1 LLVSAPGCAQHRWH
15 NLGTFQG
22 GYNPQPAGSTVRR
35 DQRVAGC
42 AGAGAGAA
50 AALGGFGGFGFF
62 GRIGLRAF
70 GGGPAGVSSA
80 NTGLGSVMVVGGE
93 AKSPGLRITWTGT
106 VAGWNLGIA
115 KVTENPASGAGT
127 SIEQGVLQAGPS
139 EVVASA
145 PGGADS
151 SATFT
156 IGGAGLKESRES
168 DEQPARLAP
177 VTAIATTRRMIVYSD
192 LRQSATIPTD
202 EP

>member
-1 LLVSAPGCAQHRWH
+1 MRRAQRA
-15 NLGTFQG
+15 
-22 GYNPQPAGSTVRR
+22 AGW
-35 DQRVAGC
+35 
-42 AGAGAGAA
+42 AGAGAA
-50 AALGGFGGFGFF
+50 AALGGFGFF

-70 GGGPAGVSSA
+70 GGGATGLSSA

-106 VAGWNLGIA
+106 VTGWNLGLA
-115 KVTENPASGAGT
+115 KVTEKPASGAGT

-156 IGGAGLKESRES
+156 ISGAGLKESRES
-168 DEQPARLAP
+168 DEQPARPAP
-177 VTAIATTRRMIVYSD
+177 ATAIAMIRRMIDHSD
-192 LRQSATIPTD
+192 LRQSATT
-202 EP
+202 EHYHFKYS

>member
-1 LLVSAPGCAQHRWH
+1 L
-15 NLGTFQG
+15 
-22 GYNPQPAGSTVRR
+22 
-35 DQRVAGC
+35 
-42 AGAGAGAA
+42 
-50 AALGGFGGFGFF
+50 GGFGFF
-62 GRIGLRAF
+62 GRSGLRTF
-70 GGGPAGVSSA
+70 GGGAAGPSSA
-80 NTGLGSVMVVGGE
+80 NTGLGSMIVVGGE

-106 VAGWNLGIA
+106 VIGWNLGIA
-115 KVTENPASGAGT
+115 KVTEKPASGAGT

-151 SATFT
+151 IATFT

-177 VTAIATTRRMIVYSD
+177 VTAIATTRRMIDHSD
-192 LRQSATIPTD
+192 LRQSATIPMG

>member
-1 LLVSAPGCAQHRWH
+1 M
-15 NLGTFQG
+15 
-22 GYNPQPAGSTVRR
+22 RR

-50 AALGGFGGFGFF
+50 AALAGFGFF
-62 GRIGLRAF
+62 GRIGLRTF
-70 GGGPAGVSSA
+70 GGGAAGLSSA
-80 NTGLGSVMVVGGE
+80 NTGLGSMIVVGGE

-106 VAGWNLGIA
+106 VTGWNLGLA
-115 KVTENPASGAGT
+115 KVTEKPASGAGT

-156 IGGAGLKESRES
+156 SGGAGLKESREN

-177 VTAIATTRRMIVYSD
+177 VTAIATTRRMIDHSD
-192 LRQSATIPTD
+192 LRQSATIPFG

>member
-1 LLVSAPGCAQHRWH
+1 VP
-15 NLGTFQG
+15 
-22 GYNPQPAGSTVRR
+22 R
-35 DQRVAGC
+35 DQRAAGC

-50 AALGGFGGFGFF
+50 AALGGFGFF

-80 NTGLGSVMVVGGE
+80 NTGLGSVIVVGGE

-168 DEQPARLAP
+168 DEQPVRLAP
-177 VTAIATTRRMIVYSD
+177 VTAIATTRRMIVHSD
-192 LRQSATIPTD
+192 LRQSATIPMN

>member
-1 LLVSAPGCAQHRWH
+1 
-15 NLGTFQG
+15 
-22 GYNPQPAGSTVRR
+22 VRR
-35 DQRVAGC
+35 AQRAAGC

-50 AALGGFGGFGFF
+50 GGFGFF

-70 GGGPAGVSSA
+70 GGGAAGLSSA

-106 VAGWNLGIA
+106 VTGWNLGLA
-115 KVTENPASGAGT
+115 KVTEKPASGAGT

-156 IGGAGLKESRES
+156 IGGAGLKESTES

-177 VTAIATTRRMIVYSD
+177 VTAIATTRRMIVHSD
-192 LRQSATIPTD
+192 LRQSATIPMD

>member
-1 LLVSAPGCAQHRWH
+1 
-15 NLGTFQG
+15 
-22 GYNPQPAGSTVRR
+22 
-35 DQRVAGC
+35 VAGC

-50 AALGGFGGFGFF
+50 AAFGGFGFF
-62 GRIGLRAF
+62 GRIGLRTF
-70 GGGPAGVSSA
+70 GGGAAGLSSA
-80 NTGLGSVMVVGGE
+80 NTGLGSMMVVGGE

-106 VAGWNLGIA
+106 VTGWNLSIA
-115 KVTENPASGAGT
+115 KVTEKPASGAGT

-156 IGGAGLKESRES
+156 SGGADLKESSEN

-177 VTAIATTRRMIVYSD
+177 VTAIATTRRMIDHSD
-192 LRQSATIPTD
+192 LRQSATVPYR

>member
-1 LLVSAPGCAQHRWH
+1 M
-15 NLGTFQG
+15 
-22 GYNPQPAGSTVRR
+22 
-35 DQRVAGC
+35 QRGQRAAGC

-50 AALGGFGGFGFF
+50 AALGGFGFF
-62 GRIGLRAF
+62 GRIGLRTF
-70 GGGPAGVSSA
+70 GGGAAGLSSA
-80 NTGLGSVMVVGGE
+80 NTGLGSMMVVAGE

-106 VAGWNLGIA
+106 VTGWNLGLA
-115 KVTENPASGAGT
+115 KVTEKPVSGAGT

-156 IGGAGLKESRES
+156 IGGSGLKESRES

-177 VTAIATTRRMIVYSD
+177 ATAIATTRSMIDHSD
-192 LRQSATIPTD
+192 LRQSATIPND
-202 EP
+202 KP